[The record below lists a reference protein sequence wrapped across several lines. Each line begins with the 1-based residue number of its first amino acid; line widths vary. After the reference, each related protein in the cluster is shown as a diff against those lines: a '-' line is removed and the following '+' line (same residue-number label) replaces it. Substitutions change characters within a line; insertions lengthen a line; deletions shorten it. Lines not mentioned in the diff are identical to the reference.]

1 MSGKL
6 VEKKAII
13 TGGSSGIGEAAAK
26 LFAREEAHV
35 FILSRSE
42 DKGQGIENQ
51 IRDDGGV
58 ADYVSCDVGEI
69 SQVEHAVTEIVNK
82 TGRIDI
88 LVNNAGGGV
97 RTNFPNEKP
106 SEWERVINV
115 NLNGTYY
122 MTNAVWP
129 HMVKNNS
136 GNIINVSSVAAQLG
150 FTSKLY
156 SLSDLQPSASY
167 YAAKAGI
174 DAFTRFAASIGGQH
188 NIRVNAIRPGQI
200 ITPLTDTGGGHHVFE
215 SFFDMTQILDGPG
228 YPNDV
233 ANALLF
239 LASEE
244 SRFITGEFINVDGGI
259 AAKL

>member
-1 MSGKL
+1 M
-6 VEKKAII
+6 EKKVII

-26 LFAREEAHV
+26 LFARHGAHV

-42 DKGQGIENQ
+42 DKGQNNKNQ
-51 IRDDGGV
+51 IREECGI

-69 SQVEHAVTEIVNK
+69 SQVAHAVTEVLDE
-82 TGRIDI
+82 TGGIDI

-122 MTNAVWP
+122 MTNTVWP

-215 SFFDMTQILDGPG
+215 SFFNMTQILDGPG

-233 ANALLF
+233 ANTLLF